1 MTKNVT
7 KLARWWLDLFLKN
20 LTNQGNHAG
29 DIVAL
34 DEALNCV
41 APGVLYLQ
49 WFLYGELVSDSVAEI
64 VMVVEC

>member
-7 KLARWWLDLFLKN
+7 KLAWWWLNSFLEN
-20 LTNQGNHAG
+20 MTNQGDRAG
-29 DIVAL
+29 DIIVL

-41 APGVLYLQ
+41 ASGGLYLR
-49 WFLYGELVSDSVAEI
+49 WFLYGELVSDGATEI